1 MGTTNAEVIRCLRNV
16 RSEDLTRV
24 LRMVLFLVFRDIKC
38 KECATN
44 FIDGDKRIRYGL
56 SDRLKVLKLD
66 LFRNST
72 PSSNC
77 CVAPVLRSSYT

>member
-1 MGTTNAEVIRCLRNV
+1 VSKKCKKYGSNKSVKNG
-16 RSEDLTRV
+16 
-24 LRMVLFLVFRDIKC
+24 FVFGVQRYKC

-66 LFRNST
+66 LFPNS
-72 PSSNC
+72 
-77 CVAPVLRSSYT
+77 L